1 MNITKVNGSYSK
13 ELFNN
18 IDLITAAKYDSSVSL
33 SSMKQTVLA
42 IIEPAFIGT
51 VAKQRFIGYVH
62 NCQSKNAVYKL
73 CWNTIHKAMSYNPT
87 RTY

>member
-13 ELFNN
+13 ELLEN
-18 IDLITAAKYDSSVSL
+18 IDLITAAKYNSSVSL

-73 CWNTIHKAMSYNPT
+73 CWNTIHKAMSYKPT